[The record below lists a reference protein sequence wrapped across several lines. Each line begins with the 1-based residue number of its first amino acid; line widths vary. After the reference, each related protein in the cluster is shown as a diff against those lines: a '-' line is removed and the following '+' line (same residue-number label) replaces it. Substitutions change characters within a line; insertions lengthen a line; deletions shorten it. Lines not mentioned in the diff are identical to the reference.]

1 MFRNKMQKA
10 VEDQDYFSQSNNSDD
25 VEEEAVLE
33 DEKKDESFLKTSIV
47 MQKEGKISLLK
58 IIKKL

>member
-1 MFRNKMQKA
+1 MQKA